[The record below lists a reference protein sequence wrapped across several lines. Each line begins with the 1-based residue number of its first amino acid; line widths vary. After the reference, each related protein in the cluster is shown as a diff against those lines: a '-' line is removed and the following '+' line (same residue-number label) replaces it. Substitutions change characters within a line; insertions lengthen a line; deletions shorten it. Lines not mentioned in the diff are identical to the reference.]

1 MAWHRYPALKYLIFA
16 ILGIVLYS
24 YFPPNH
30 AYLPYFISVFS
41 IILVMSFI
49 LKNPLFR
56 FLLLFAF
63 LIGGYLSA
71 FYNDDKNDS
80 THFSKQMDF
89 EKYIAQINSAT
100 ETKAKTYKVKATVLA
115 IFKDKKWLKTSGTT
129 LLYFN
134 HSAGVFPKYG
144 EYYVLRNSIR
154 EIEAPKNPFEFD
166 YKTFQARKNI
176 FTHQFIR
183 DGDFLKVGS
192 ASPNIF
198 MQLARQANDFTHN
211 VFAKHLPE
219 AQQLSVADALI
230 SGQQSNIDNET
241 KQSYT
246 KTGSIHALAVSGMHV
261 AILFTLLNFIFIKT
275 LRLNKN
281 AAFIIIISLLSV
293 YAVYTGLTPSV
304 CRATVMFII
313 LQYGVLKGREGEA
326 VNTLLVSALLLLLFI
341 PNWLYDVGFQ
351 LSYLAVLGI
360 LILHPRI
367 LLLFSTSNKI
377 ISYFWEV
384 TSVSLA
390 AQVFTLPL
398 TLYYFHQFPNY
409 FLIANPVVSI
419 LSSVLLP
426 LGLFL
431 VPLSEVPYLGDFMG
445 YIFKVLIDLLNA
457 SVAYIAD
464 WPGAVTTGFDLSIWI
479 MILLFLG
486 IYLLMVFLKKKQAWS
501 LISLFSLLIFIAAY
515 NTWKDYT
522 HNSQREITFHFIPKA
537 WGISI
542 IEGRNATFISSDS
555 LCKEPLIFQ
564 YHLKN
569 YYDAKAIQHVD
580 FQAADK
586 SALIKYKDLKIN
598 RVCTPADLQNNI
610 EADYV
615 LFANKSIPKNLKSFN
630 PKTKYILDGS
640 YSKWGIEKLFADD
653 MNLAKKYIV
662 LYEKGSQ
669 TFPLK

>member
-1 MAWHRYPALKYLIFA
+1 MAWHRYPTLKYLIFTV
-16 ILGIVLYS
+16 LGIVLYG
-24 YFPPNH
+24 
-30 AYLPYFISVFS
+30 YLPLLQSYVTHLLVAFS
-41 IILVMSFI
+41 IILILSFVLRKPI
-49 LKNPLFR
+49 FR
-56 FLLLFAF
+56 FLLLFSF
-63 LIGGYLSA
+63 LIGGYMSA
-71 FYNDDKNDS
+71 YYNDEKQDAL
-80 THFSKQMDF
+80 HFSKQVDF

-115 IFKDKKWLKTSGTT
+115 IFKDKKWITTSGTT

-144 EYYVLRNSIR
+144 EYYVLRNSLR

-166 YKTFQARKNI
+166 YKTFQAQKNI

-183 DGDFLKVGS
+183 DGDFLNVGK
-192 ASPNIF
+192 ASPNFF

-281 AAFIIIISLLSV
+281 AAFIIIISLLCV

-326 VNTLLVSALLLLLFI
+326 VNTLLFSALILLLAI

-367 LLLFSTSNKI
+367 LLVFSPSNKI
-377 ISYFWEV
+377 VSYFWEV

-431 VPLSEVPYLGDFMG
+431 VPLSEIPYLGDFMG
-445 YIFKVLIDLLNA
+445 YVFKVLIDMLNA

-479 MILLFLG
+479 MILMFFG
-486 IYLLMVFLKKKQAWS
+486 IYLFMIFLKKKQAWS
-501 LISLFSLLIFIAAY
+501 LISLFSLFIFIAGF
-515 NTWKDYT
+515 NTWKDYQ

-555 LCKEPLIFQ
+555 LCKEPLIYQ

-580 FQAADK
+580 FQSADK
-586 SALIKYKDLKIN
+586 SALIQYKDIKIN
-598 RVCTPADLQNNI
+598 RVCTPADLQNNVGA
-610 EADYV
+610 EYV
-615 LFANKSIPKNLKSFN
+615 LFANKAVPKNLSSFDPN
-630 PKTKYILDGS
+630 TKYILDGS
-640 YSKWGIEKLFADD
+640 YSKWSIEKLFADD
-653 MNLAKKYIV
+653 LNLAKKYIV